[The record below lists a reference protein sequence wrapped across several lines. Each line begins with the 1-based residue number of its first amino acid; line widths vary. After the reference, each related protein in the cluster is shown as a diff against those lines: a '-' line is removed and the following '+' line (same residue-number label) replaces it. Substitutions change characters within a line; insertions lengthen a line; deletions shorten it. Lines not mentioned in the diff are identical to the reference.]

1 MSSHT
6 FDNMTQRNSHRRNAL
21 DLLTAVTGKLRLGGG
36 LLLISLVLITC
47 GGAG

>member
-1 MSSHT
+1 
-6 FDNMTQRNSHRRNAL
+6 MTQRTTHGRF
-21 DLLTAVTGKLRLGGG
+21 DLNRLSAVDGKLRLGGG

>member
-1 MSSHT
+1 
-6 FDNMTQRNSHRRNAL
+6 MTQRTTTGRFAL
-21 DLLTAVTGKLRLGGG
+21 DRLTAVTGKLRLGSG